1 MAKPSP
7 SRHIARP
14 IIALVYDFDGTLSP
28 SNMQEYTVLPKLG
41 IAPKDFWAEVRAT
54 AEKNHAEDILTYM
67 RLMFEKIDKAGLAI
81 KREDM
86 RDLGQHV
93 KLFEGVQTWFDR
105 INAHV
110 EKRTKG
116 SVITKHYVIS
126 AGLKEILEGV
136 PIYGA
141 FENVFASTYHYDQ
154 WGKATFVTSGFEFG
168 NPDLTGF
175 LGGVY
180 VGGNFAA
187 TGLAVVG
194 VELNADFANLSGHFS
209 DINTGDAEQQWESAL
224 RLRLGIP
231 VGNALLYGAVGVVVG
246 GFEYHANGGGV
257 AVFGYHRYAAGGT
270 VGAGVEYALDSHLIS
285 RIEVRY
291 NDFLDIHGALPGF
304 VLHNDAWTA
313 QVRGGVAYKY

>member
-1 MAKPSP
+1 MLRRLFMSAAGMLALTVAASAAD
-7 SRHIARP
+7 RVTVRP
-14 IIALVYDFDGTLSP
+14 APPLPAPFSWAGI
-28 SNMQEYTVLPKLG
+28 YTG
-41 IAPKDFWAEVRAT
+41 AEV
-54 AEKNHAEDILTYM
+54 
-67 RLMFEKIDKAGLAI
+67 G
-81 KREDM
+81 
-86 RDLGQHV
+86 
-93 KLFEGVQTWFDR
+93 
-105 INAHV
+105 
-110 EKRTKG
+110 
-116 SVITKHYVIS
+116 
-126 AGLKEILEGV
+126 
-136 PIYGA
+136 YG
-141 FENVFASTYHYDQ
+141 